1 MLEALAFAGTV
12 SAVLAA
18 IHWYLWLRLVRGPFP
33 SVRAR
38 RWLGGLLVVLFVI
51 PFLALVGGGS
61 WPLDVVRPLE
71 WVGFVWVGVMLYL
84 FVVLVVLELPR
95 LALWLRSRRRGGV
108 DPGRRLLLSRVL
120 AGTALLVAGGTSVVG
135 AVTALGPV
143 GTKRVQVRLATLD
156 PALSGYTIAV
166 LGDIHLSALV
176 GAGTLARHVET
187 VNAAGPDVVA
197 IVGDLVDG
205 SVEELGP
212 AAREL
217 TGLTAPDGVFFVTG
231 NHEYY
236 SGAAEWVEFLA
247 GIGVRVLRN
256 ERVELTRGTAAFDLA
271 GTDDIS
277 AADSGVAGHGANLAA
292 ALAGRDTSRPVVL
305 LAHQPV
311 FVEEATAAGVDLQI
325 SAHTHG
331 GQVWPFHYV
340 VLLAQ
345 PVLAGLSRIRGT
357 WLYVS
362 RGVGFA
368 GPPMRVGAPPEI
380 TLIERV
386 AG

>member
-1 MLEALAFAGTV
+1 MLEALAFAGTLLV
-12 SAVLAA
+12 VLAA
-18 IHWYLWLRLVRGPFP
+18 IHWYLWFRLVRGPLP
-33 SVRAR
+33 VGRPR
-38 RWLGGLLVVLFVI
+38 RLLGGLLVAL
-51 PFLALVGGGS
+51 LALPVIAMVGDRS
-61 WPLDVVRPLE
+61 WPPAVVRPLQ
-71 WVGFVWVGVMLYL
+71 WVGFVWIGLMLYL
-84 FVVLVVLELPR
+84 FVVLLVLELPR
-95 LALWLRSRRRGGV
+95 LVVRLRSRRRGGV

-143 GTKRVQVRLATLD
+143 GTKRVQVRLAKLD

-166 LGDIHLSALV
+166 LGDIHLSGLV

-187 VNAAGPDVVA
+187 VNAAAPDVVA

-205 SVEELGP
+205 SVDDLGP
-212 AAREL
+212 AACEL

-256 ERVELTRGTAAFDLA
+256 ERVELSRGSAAFDLA

-277 AADSGVAGHGANLAA
+277 AADSGVAGHGANLSA

-311 FVEEATAAGVDLQI
+311 FVDESTAAGVDLQI

-362 RGVGFA
+362 RGTGFA

-380 TLIERV
+380 TLIELV
-386 AG
+386 TG